1 MISDFVQEAMPKR
14 REDVAPFLQRVA
26 VWFTVTKAVQVT
38 KRVVIDDIIA
48 TRIVGGLVAAK
59 RRIKTR
65 KRRDAKLK
73 ELRSQLKRGH
83 NSLRGGGAD
92 DGGASLGASLGAS
105 PMTRRAREL
114 GVADRHANAEDVEN
128 DPRWLSG
135 EYDDGQKQI
144 PARRGGCRRGAR
156 RGRDGARHGG
166 QQRRVA
172 TSRGH
177 GRQGGRAVTASEVLR
192 LQRGELLLC
201 AIPAIAGPERESGV
215 FGFRRSK
222 ASIDAPGRLRRGRA
236 RHGQQGD
243 SDGRRRDGGFTDDE
257 EAEQLAHVRAAAKRS
272 AEMAR
277 SITESLSPE
286 KPRRESPHGSWRGGS
301 RDSRASAYARTPPMR
316 NTDAR
321 ASHDFDSPRAGRPGR
336 GIVASPSRRR
346 RRVHAIRPPRRR
358 PHSCLDRT
366 AGPGAGTRRRQGTTT
381 TARAA
386 SRGSSPR

>member
-1 MISDFVQEAMPKR
+1 
-14 REDVAPFLQRVA
+14 
-26 VWFTVTKAVQVT
+26 
-38 KRVVIDDIIA
+38 
-48 TRIVGGLVAAK
+48 
-59 RRIKTR
+59 
-65 KRRDAKLK
+65 
-73 ELRSQLKRGH
+73 
-83 NSLRGGGAD
+83 
-92 DGGASLGASLGAS
+92 
-105 PMTRRAREL
+105 MTRRAREL
-114 GVADRHANAEDVEN
+114 GVADRHANAEDIEN

-135 EYDDGQKQI
+135 EYDDGQKTNR
-144 PARRGGCRRGAR
+144 ARRGGCRRGAR

-177 GRQGGRAVTASEVLR
+177 GRQGGRADTASEVLR
-192 LQRGELLLC
+192 LERGELLLC
-201 AIPAIAGPERESGV
+201 AIPAIAAERQSGV
-215 FGFRRSK
+215 PRIRRSK

-236 RHGQQGD
+236 RHGQQGAD
-243 SDGRRRDGGFTDDE
+243 DGRRRDGGFTDDE

-286 KPRRESPHGSWRGGS
+286 KPRRESPYGSWRGGS
-301 RDSRASAYARTPPMR
+301 RRLARRRLRPHAPHAKHGRAILRFRLPAR
-316 NTDAR
+316 DAR
-321 ASHDFDSPRAGRPGR
+321 AAASSRARLA
-336 GIVASPSRRR
+336 VAGGVPAESTPT
-346 RRVHAIRPPRRR
+346 RRR